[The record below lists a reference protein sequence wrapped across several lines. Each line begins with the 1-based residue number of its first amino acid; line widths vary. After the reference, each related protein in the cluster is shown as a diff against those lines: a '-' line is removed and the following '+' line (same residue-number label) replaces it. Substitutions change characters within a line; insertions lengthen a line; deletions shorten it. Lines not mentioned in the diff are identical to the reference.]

1 VRIHPVIL
9 SGGAGKRLF
18 PLSRPEMPKQF
29 LALAGEQTLIQQTA
43 LRVARYEAPTIIG
56 NHRDLIARQL
66 QQVGIAPRAIVVE
79 PMKRNTAP
87 AAAIASLLEP
97 DGLLLLLPSD
107 HAIADEA
114 AFHKAVEIA
123 SPVAQQGFIVT
134 FGIAANS
141 PETGYGY
148 IQKGTALAPG
158 ASRVAR
164 FVEKPSL
171 EIAKGFV
178 ASGDYCWNSGMFL
191 FRADIMLEELQ
202 RHAPQVLAAAR
213 AALEKSCRE
222 DGVIFLDESAFA
234 ASPEISLDHTV
245 MEKTDRAAVVP
256 CDIGWSDIGSWQAL
270 WRVSQ
275 GRGDAVV
282 RPWGR
287 FTSIAKGDGFQV
299 KEILVNPASR
309 ISLQRHN
316 HRREFWTVVAGSAR
330 VTRDA
335 EVFDLAV
342 NESVEIPLGAKHRLE
357 NPGSEPL
364 HIIEVQFGDYLGED
378 DIERFA
384 DDYGRTPPS
393 P

>member
-1 VRIHPVIL
+1 MRIHPVIL
-9 SGGAGKRLF
+9 SGGAGRRLY

-29 LALAGEQTLIQQTA
+29 LALAGEKTLIQQTA

-56 NHRDLIARQL
+56 NRDHRDLIAG
-66 QQVGIAPRAIVVE
+66 QVAQAGVKPRAIVLE
-79 PMKRNTAP
+79 PVKRSTAP

-97 DGLLLLLPSD
+97 VGLVLLLPSD

-123 SPVAQQGFIVT
+123 APIAQQGFIVT

-148 IQKGTALAPG
+148 IQKGAALAPG
-158 ASRVAR
+158 VSRVAR

-171 EIAKGFV
+171 DIARGFV

-202 RHAPQVLAAAR
+202 RHAPDVLAAAR
-213 AALEKSCRE
+213 AALEKSRRE
-222 DGVIFLDESAFA
+222 DGVVFLDETAFA
-234 ASPEISLDHTV
+234 ASPDISLDHAV
-245 MEKTDRAAVVP
+245 MERTDRAAVVP
-256 CDIGWSDIGSWQAL
+256 CEIGWSDIGSWQAL
-270 WRVSQ
+270 WRTSQ
-275 GRGDAVV
+275 GRGETVI
-282 RPWGR
+282 RPWGS
-287 FTSIAKGDGFQV
+287 FTSIAKGEGFQV
-299 KEILVNPASR
+299 KEIVVNPGSR
-309 ISLQRHN
+309 ISLQRHK
-316 HRREFWTVVAGSAR
+316 HRREYWTVVAGSAR
-330 VTRDA
+330 VTRDD
-335 EVFDLAV
+335 EVFDLAM

-384 DDYGRTPPS
+384 DDFGRV
-393 P
+393 